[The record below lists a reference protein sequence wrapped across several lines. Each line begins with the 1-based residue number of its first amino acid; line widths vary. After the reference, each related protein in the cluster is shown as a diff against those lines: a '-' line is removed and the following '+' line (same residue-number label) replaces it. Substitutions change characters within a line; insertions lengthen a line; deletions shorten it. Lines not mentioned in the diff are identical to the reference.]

1 MQSSFLYLAI
11 ITPSPAQGSLRSI
24 LCLSPAAVDL
34 LKKKRARSP
43 RKGTRD
49 HQGSLKSAT
58 NKVSLGLSPTS
69 PSPTN
74 YERPNKARKGLG
86 RGNTGAQNFARSV
99 TSRGGRD
106 AIRIGR

>member
-58 NKVSLGLSPTS
+58 NK
-69 PSPTN
+69 
-74 YERPNKARKGLG
+74 A
-86 RGNTGAQNFARSV
+86 FFRSFP
-99 TSRGGRD
+99 D
-106 AIRIGR
+106 FPFPDWI